1 MAFVTERIS
10 KEDIEKYDL
19 LKPCNEICEKYHQSK
34 LSCASLNSRDWCIDG
49 DRGIWLFP
57 VRSITIGDPRDMEFS
72 GEYIWL
78 LHYRGKDI
86 EIDLRKIRNE
96 NTGKK
101 VTDNPFR
108 IIYELESIRSD
119 IGDIPKQEIVDI
131 LKEILNE
138 FKGGVS
144 VTASVPKENIQ
155 VTFISKI

>member
-86 EIDLRKIRNE
+86 EIDLRNIHNE
-96 NTGKK
+96 NTSTKI
-101 VTDNPFR
+101 TDNPFK

-119 IGDIPKQEIVDI
+119 IGDITKQEIVDI

-138 FKGGVS
+138 FKGGEVITS
-144 VTASVPKENIQ
+144 SIPKENIQ

>member
-10 KEDIEKYDL
+10 EEDIEKYDL
-19 LKPCNEICEKYHQSK
+19 LKPSNEICEKYHQGE
-34 LSCASLNSRDWCIDG
+34 LSCASLNSRDWCIDRER
-49 DRGIWLFP
+49 DIWLFS

-72 GEYIWL
+72 GEDIWL
-78 LHYRGKDI
+78 LHYKGKDI
-86 EIDLRKIRNE
+86 EIDLRDINNE

-138 FKGGVS
+138 YGDGGS
-144 VTASVPKENIQ
+144 IIPKENIQ

>member
-10 KEDIEKYDL
+10 EEDIEKYDL

-86 EIDLRKIRNE
+86 EIDLRDINNE

-119 IGDIPKQEIVDI
+119 IGNIPKHEIVDI

-144 VTASVPKENIQ
+144 VTTSVPKENIQ
-155 VTFISKI
+155 VTFVSKI

>member
-10 KEDIEKYDL
+10 EEDIEKYDL

-34 LSCASLNSRDWCIDG
+34 LSCASLNSRDWCIDRE
-49 DRGIWLFP
+49 RGIWLFP

-72 GEYIWL
+72 GEVIWL

-86 EIDLRKIRNE
+86 EIDLRNIHNE
-96 NTGKK
+96 YTGKK
-101 VTDNPFR
+101 DTDNPF
-108 IIYELESIRSD
+108 ILIYELESIRSD
-119 IGDIPKQEIVDI
+119 LGDITKQEIVDI

-138 FKGGVS
+138 FKGGDVI
-144 VTASVPKENIQ
+144 TYFIPKENIQ

>member
-1 MAFVTERIS
+1 MAFITERIS
-10 KEDIEKYDL
+10 EEDIEKYDL

-78 LHYRGKDI
+78 LHYKGKDI
-86 EIDLRKIRNE
+86 EIDLRNIHNE
-96 NTGKK
+96 YTGKK
-101 VTDNPFR
+101 DTDNPF
-108 IIYELESIRSD
+108 ILIYELESIRSD
-119 IGDIPKQEIVDI
+119 LGDITKQEIVDI

-138 FKGGVS
+138 FKGGDVI
-144 VTASVPKENIQ
+144 TYFIPKENIQ
-155 VTFISKI
+155 VIFISKI

>member
-19 LKPCNEICEKYHQSK
+19 LKPSNEICEKYYQGE
-34 LSCASLNSRDWCIDG
+34 LDWANLNSRSWCIDRE
-49 DRGIWLFP
+49 RGIWLFV

-78 LHYRGKDI
+78 LHYKGKDI
-86 EIDLRKIRNE
+86 EIDLRNIHNKNTSTKITE
-96 NTGKK
+96 
-101 VTDNPFR
+101 NPFK

-138 FKGGVS
+138 FKRGAIIDS
-144 VTASVPKENIQ
+144 IPRENIQ

>member
-10 KEDIEKYDL
+10 EEDIEKYDL

-86 EIDLRKIRNE
+86 EIDLRKIYNE
-96 NTGKK
+96 YTGKK
-101 VTDNPFR
+101 DTDNPF
-108 IIYELESIRSD
+108 ILIYELESIRSD
-119 IGDIPKQEIVDI
+119 LGDITKQEIVDI

-138 FKGGVS
+138 FKIGAIIS
-144 VTASVPKENIQ
+144 IPRENIQ
-155 VTFISKI
+155 VIFRSKI

>member
-10 KEDIEKYDL
+10 KEDVEKYDL
-19 LKPCNEICEKYHQSK
+19 LKPCNEICNKYYQGE
-34 LSCASLNSRDWCIDG
+34 LSCASLNSRDWCIDRE
-49 DRGIWLFP
+49 RGIWLFP
-57 VRSITIGDPRDMEFS
+57 VRVITIGDPRDMEFS
-72 GEYIWL
+72 GEDIWL

-86 EIDLRKIRNE
+86 EIDLRNIHNKNTSTKI
-96 NTGKK
+96 
-101 VTDNPFR
+101 TDNPFK

-138 FKGGVS
+138 YGDGGS
-144 VTASVPKENIQ
+144 IIPKENIQ